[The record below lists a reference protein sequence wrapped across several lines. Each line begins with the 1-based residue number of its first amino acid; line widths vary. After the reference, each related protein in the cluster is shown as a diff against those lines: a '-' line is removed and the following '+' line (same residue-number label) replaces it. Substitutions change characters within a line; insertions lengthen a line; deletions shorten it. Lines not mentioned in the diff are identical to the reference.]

1 MNATGEVDVY
11 QADVTRWLKEI
22 ETGDLRGTL
31 LHGIA
36 TKAAK
41 QFEVLLRAFLQRYMD
56 NADIDYQRDVR
67 SKIKGK
73 KNEGLDALTLGQTIK
88 ALDYVNSVATKTLVD
103 AEAWHILERILESRN
118 SLQHEPRDQREL
130 VILAQTLLGDI
141 EKIMERGVFRIV

>member
-1 MNATGEVDVY
+1 MNAVGKVDVY

-22 ETGDLRGTL
+22 EDGGLRGTL

-56 NADIDYQRDVR
+56 NAHIDYQRDVR

-73 KNEGLDALTLGQTIK
+73 KNEGLDALTLGQAIK
-88 ALDYVNSVATKTLVD
+88 ALDYVNSVATKPLVD
-103 AEAWHILERILESRN
+103 AEACNILGRILKSRN

-141 EKIMERGVFRIV
+141 EKIMERGVLSSV

>member
-56 NADIDYQRDVR
+56 NTHIDYQRDVR

-73 KNEGLDALTLGQTIK
+73 KNEGLDALTLGQTIT
-88 ALDYVNSVATKTLVD
+88 ALDYVNSAAKKALIDTEVSN
-103 AEAWHILERILESRN
+103 ILERILKSRN
-118 SLQHEPRDQREL
+118 SLQHEPRDQHEL
-130 VILAQTLLGDI
+130 VILAQILLGDI
-141 EKIMERGVFRIV
+141 EKIMERGVFSSV